1 MFVFH
6 NLFGV
11 DFDAIPASRRRN
23 LISGWIGHRGLRFH
37 DSLLLA
43 QEVFLQ
49 DEQIE
54 VDQVVNDLR

>member
-6 NLFGV
+6 DLFGV
-11 DFDAIPASRRRN
+11 DFDAIPASRRK
-23 LISGWIGHRGLRFH
+23 LFSGWIGHEGPRFH

-43 QEVFLQ
+43 QGTFLQ

-54 VDQVVNDLR
+54 ADQVVNDLR